1 MVKEHS
7 FKIDHGTLV
16 DTMVGGQTDVKLV
29 SNAMANATRRKIMA
43 TLVEKDRTRVEIEQV
58 AGGSMLDYHLQMLQ
72 QAGLIEIKED
82 SVVLTDFGKNFMETK
97 AEKPAEAKKDLAGTR
112 PLEVAELR
120 QLLPCIADSTKFR
133 IIARFEPPLGGALK
147 LLEPL
152 FPRARYSEKIGALI
166 IQKGNILITIY
177 STGNVTMTMIRSE
190 EEARETLEVLLKTI
204 NLAIVKGVTPVPR
217 EKIKVDHAEIYQ
229 YLPRTD
235 CQICGEQSCYA
246 FAIKL
251 VGRETALDRCTP
263 LLDAKYATNLEHIRA
278 LLEYL

>member
-1 MVKEHS
+1 
-7 FKIDHGTLV
+7 
-16 DTMVGGQTDVKLV
+16 
-29 SNAMANATRRKIMA
+29 MANATRRKIMA
-43 TLVEKDRTRVEIEQV
+43 MLVEKERTREEIETA

-72 QAGLIEIKED
+72 QAGLAEMKEGRI
-82 SVVLTDFGKNFMETK
+82 VLTDFGKNFMESK
-97 AEKPAEAKKDLAGTR
+97 AEKPAEARKDLAGTK
-112 PLEVAELR
+112 PLQVVELR

-152 FPRARYSEKIGALI
+152 FPRARYSDRIGALI

-177 STGNVTMTMIRSE
+177 ATGNVTMTMIKSE
-190 EEARETLEVLLKTI
+190 EEARETLEDLKKTI
-204 NLAIVKGVTPVPR
+204 NDAIVKGVTPVPR
-217 EKIKVDHAEIYQ
+217 EKVKVDHAEIYE
-229 YLPRTD
+229 YLPKTN

-251 VGRETALDRCTP
+251 VGRETSLDKCTP
-263 LLDAKYATNLEHIRA
+263 LLEAKFATNLEHIRT

>member
-1 MVKEHS
+1 MPGSPAE
-7 FKIDHGTLV
+7 
-16 DTMVGGQTDVKLV
+16 VKLV

-43 TLVEKDRTRVEIEQV
+43 MLVEKERTREDIEQA

-72 QAGLIEIKED
+72 QAGLADMKEGRII
-82 SVVLTDFGKNFMETK
+82 LTDFGKNFMETK

-112 PLEVAELR
+112 PLEVVQLR
-120 QLLPCIADSTKFR
+120 QLLPCIADSTRFR

-152 FPRARYSEKIGALI
+152 FPRARYSDKIGALI

-177 STGNVTMTMIRSE
+177 STGNVTITMIKSE
-190 EEARETLEVLLKTI
+190 VEARETLEDLKKTI
-204 NLAIVKGVTPVPR
+204 NEAIVKGVTPAAR
-217 EKIKVDHAEIYQ
+217 EKVKVDHAEIYE
-229 YLPRTD
+229 YLPKTN

-251 VGRETALDRCTP
+251 VGRETALDKCTP
-263 LLDAKYATNLEHIRA
+263 LLDAKYTTNLEHLRA